1 MSGNGKNYSNI
12 NMEQSGR
19 KIQQFI
25 TESGYDVKWIQEY
38 LHLSCPQP
46 IYRWFKGKILPSVD
60 HLFMLSRL
68 FEVHMEDFLVSKSTC
83 IECDVE
89 YFTEG
94 NMDKRIIFY
103 CQQLFRD
110 IA

>member
-1 MSGNGKNYSNI
+1 MNGNSKTYSNI

-25 TESGYDVKWIQEY
+25 AGSGYDVKWIQEY

-46 IYRWFKGKILPSVD
+46 IYRWFKGKVLPSVD

-68 FEVHMEDFLVSKSTC
+68 FGVHMEDFLVSRGVC
-83 IECDVE
+83 MECDVE
-89 YFTEG
+89 CMAEEET
-94 NMDKRIIFY
+94 DKRMYFY
-103 CQQLFRD
+103 YQQFISG

>member
-1 MSGNGKNYSNI
+1 MNGNNKTYSNI

-25 TESGYDVKWIQEY
+25 TKNGYDVKWIQEY

-46 IYRWFKGKILPSVD
+46 VYRWFKGKVLPSVD

-68 FEVHMEDFLVSKSTC
+68 FGVHMEDFLVSKSTFM
-83 IECDVE
+83 ECDVE
-89 YFTEG
+89 YPAEDGTR
-94 NMDKRIIFY
+94 KRMVFY
-103 CQQLFRD
+103 YQQLIRG

>member
-1 MSGNGKNYSNI
+1 MNGNSKTYSNI
-12 NMEQSGR
+12 NMEKSGR

-25 TESGYDVKWIQEY
+25 TENGYDVKWIQEY

-60 HLFMLSRL
+60 HLFMLSQL
-68 FEVHMEDFLVSKSTC
+68 FGVHMEDFLVSKSTF

-89 YFTEG
+89 YLAEEG
-94 NMDKRIIFY
+94 MEQRMIFY
-103 CQQLFRD
+103 YQQLLRK